1 MVKSQNNL
9 FTFVEPAAAAAGFGG
24 CWRALDLD
32 DASDAQDRADPSDF
46 KRCRESFMDSGQA
59 ASDGKQLILSSPTNT
74 RVRVFPLPPR
84 NGGCPQLAARSGSI
98 SRDDADGESGRL
110 RSRDHG
116 LTTTAVPP

>member
-84 NGGCPQLAARSGSI
+84 NGGCPQLDQGRSAETMLTA
-98 SRDDADGESGRL
+98 SRGASAL
-110 RSRDHG
+110 A
-116 LTTTAVPP
+116 TTA